1 MLLLSNSAC
10 QNHVRNK
17 DPASLCLYL
26 LVHVNM
32 LFNFSQYIPGLA
44 LSASYNVAD
53 FCWQMYFYYT
63 FYINIYSTWHV
74 PVLVC
79 YNFFV
84 HPCFNIL
91 SIWFCTCSW
100 TFNFELCKNCGPLAS
115 SRQKKIWVP
124 LRIDWKLQSLTYVMT
139 MIVICVVSFFLVYKH
154 IKEHKEQNLYKETS
168 LLSHVL
174 MLSYSLKW

>member
-1 MLLLSNSAC
+1 MLLSNSAC

-17 DPASLCLYL
+17 DPASLCLYW

-44 LSASYNVAD
+44 LSVSYNVAD

-79 YNFFV
+79 YNFVV
-84 HPCFNIL
+84 HPCFYIVSICFPGFVHVPWL
-91 SIWFCTCSW
+91 SI
-100 TFNFELCKNCGPLAS
+100 LNCVRNA
-115 SRQKKIWVP
+115 VP
-124 LRIDWKLQSLTYVMT
+124 LLLLAKKNMSTFENWLEITIIDLCNDHDCHLCGFLLFSL
-139 MIVICVVSFFLVYKH
+139 
-154 IKEHKEQNLYKETS
+154 
-168 LLSHVL
+168 
-174 MLSYSLKW
+174 